1 MYPCDYEEAYGRPE
15 PSPAKIAE
23 DKAKL
28 AEFQAEANGISEL
41 TLERRRALGVALR
54 EYAAKNLTD
63 YCYQYAGIEQLVV
76 DVIQTANLD
85 DWKLRRDSDYNF
97 WLPSNFGC

>member
-1 MYPCDYEEAYGRPE
+1 MFLPYYEATYDRPG

-28 AEFQAEANGISEL
+28 AEFQAEADAINEL
-41 TLERRRALGVALR
+41 TLERRRALGTALQ
-54 EYAAKNLTD
+54 EYAQKNLSD
-63 YCYQYAGIEQLVV
+63 YCYQYAGIEALVDEV
-76 DVIQTANLD
+76 VTTANLD
-85 DWKLRRDSDYNF
+85 DWRLCKDSDYNF